1 VLNKSAEAK
10 AVEEEAKT
18 VEEEAKTVEKEED
31 RHRLWKEAEA
41 AGLSKRAP
49 CRSRPHRR

>member
-1 VLNKSAEAK
+1 VLNKS
-10 AVEEEAKT
+10 VEKEEAKT

-31 RHRLWKEAEA
+31 RHRPWKEAGE
-41 AGLSKRAP
+41 SKRAP

>member
-1 VLNKSAEAK
+1 VLNKSVEEEAK
-10 AVEEEAKT
+10 AVEKKEE
-18 VEEEAKTVEKEED
+18 EED
-31 RHRLWKEAEA
+31 RHRPWKEAGE

>member
-1 VLNKSAEAK
+1 MLNKSVEKEEAK
-10 AVEEEAKT
+10 AVEEEAR
-18 VEEEAKTVEKEED
+18 TVEKEED
-31 RHRLWKEAEA
+31 RHRPWKEAGE